1 MHGRGRQRLLG
12 HLDHSN
18 HGNLVGLESFTFCT
32 SRDSPADLSM
42 GGGFFSIYAASSGK
56 SGNLF
61 QEISVQSWRLVK
73 LIDVL
78 VNVKKWYD
86 VNNRR
91 YVSFWQRSHA
101 GTRWLS
107 LRSEL
112 GQIGKF
118 IPKDLCSIREMRK
131 AHWCARQCEEMRRG

>member
-1 MHGRGRQRLLG
+1 MFLYNLPTVSPEMHKLDPAVHGRGRQRLLG

-61 QEISVQSWRLVK
+61 QEISVQS
-73 LIDVL
+73 
-78 VNVKKWYD
+78 
-86 VNNRR
+86 
-91 YVSFWQRSHA
+91 
-101 GTRWLS
+101 
-107 LRSEL
+107 
-112 GQIGKF
+112 
-118 IPKDLCSIREMRK
+118 
-131 AHWCARQCEEMRRG
+131 